1 MGAPELTRQRQL
13 TINQDSRAA
22 AATQFEGKSVTERRV
37 ALLRG
42 INVGKAKRIAMA
54 DLRKLFEGLGYGNVR
69 TLLNSG
75 NVVFTVVK
83 KSGGDDAARIEKVI
97 ANRLGVATRVTVLMA
112 KEVAEAVRENPFCS
126 IADNPSRLLL
136 MVLRDSNAAAQL
148 QPLLKERWTPD
159 ALALGK
165 RVAYL
170 WCANGIMDSR
180 LCATANRVV
189 GDAGTARNLATMAKL
204 LALIEG
210 S

>member
-1 MGAPELTRQRQL
+1 M
-13 TINQDSRAA
+13 ID
-22 AATQFEGKSVTERRV
+22 RRV

-54 DLRKLFEGLGYGNVR
+54 DLRKLFEDLGYGNVR

-75 NVVFTVVK
+75 NVIFTVIK
-83 KSGGDDAARIEKVI
+83 KSGGDDGARIEKAI
-97 ANRLGVATRVTVLMA
+97 ADRLGVATRVTVLMG
-112 KEVAEAVRENPFCS
+112 KEVAEAVRENPLS
-126 IADNPSRLLL
+126 SVADNPSRLLL
-136 MVLRDSNAAAQL
+136 MALRDSKVVAQL
-148 QPLLKERWTPD
+148 KPLLKERWTPE

-170 WCANGIMDSR
+170 WCPNGIIDSR

-204 LALIEG
+204 LALVEG